1 MSQKERRRLTLF
13 CIVLSKEMWRN
24 IAFAMKGICNPAK
37 EKHRSVG
44 PRVPVFLEALKRGFQ
59 LKYAKITKKSLF
71 PSGFGGT

>member
-13 CIVLSKEMWRN
+13 CIVLSKEMWWN

-44 PRVPVFLEALKRGFQ
+44 PRVPVLLEALKRGFQ
-59 LKYAKITKKSLF
+59 FYDVRLLTKKVCI
-71 PSGFGGT
+71 